1 MSHEDQIFCGGR
13 ISLYEKAKEYVL
25 AIVSECN
32 DETRIYLHEN
42 LAAYYGLKPSETR
55 HITDNL
61 PIPTDFY
68 TRDSE
73 ETIAKCASI
82 ITNEFEELR
91 RRKKEGTNDK
101 G

>member
-1 MSHEDQIFCGGR
+1 MSVDRMFCGGK

-25 AIVSECN
+25 AIVSDCN

-61 PIPTDFY
+61 PIPTDCY

-73 ETIAKCASI
+73 ETIEKCASI
-82 ITNEFEELR
+82 ITNESEELR

-101 G
+101 S